1 MHVSDV
7 TLLDTV
13 NSKYPTLRFEIGPI
27 QKYLEG
33 GFFKTVF
40 EICVLQV
47 NLSKTATF
55 GTEESGHYKE
65 VAIVQRFK

>member
-13 NSKYPTLRFEIGPI
+13 NSKYPILRFEIGRI
-27 QKYLEG
+27 EKYLEG

-40 EICVLQV
+40 EICVTGEPLQ
-47 NLSKTATF
+47 NSHLWDWRKWSL
-55 GTEESGHYKE
+55 
-65 VAIVQRFK
+65 